1 MPITSFTDGSCR
13 RCNRPTVLYTL
24 SRCLAVVLQSIGDLN
39 KIESRR
45 QIIDEHQKCTSCV
58 HTTRGCLLRCMAM
71 DRTYQRVDSTN
82 KLNMHYQNL
91 VINVSYD
98 DVTA

>member
-1 MPITSFTDGSCR
+1 MNIKS
-13 RCNRPTVLYTL
+13 
-24 SRCLAVVLQSIGDLN
+24 AH
-39 KIESRR
+39 
-45 QIIDEHQKCTSCV
+45 EHQK
-58 HTTRGCLLRCMAM
+58 GCLLRCMAM